1 MRRASDDADHSGPP
15 PPQDGDCE
23 HGNADSGGE
32 HCTSTCDDDG
42 SACVHAAPPPRA
54 EADGDFSLHAAC
66 RAGDLDAVEAML
78 AQATSRDLNSCD
90 GDGRTP
96 LFHAASRGRT
106 AVVTAL
112 LAQGERIVADLPSPL
127 TGATAL
133 VGAAGSG
140 HTHVVELLLADGR
153 ADPRAVGFRNRGAL
167 HGAALYGHAA
177 VAKLLVDDVRL
188 GLPGIRAEDETGRT
202 PLLNAAAKGHVAVLR
217 VFVEAAR
224 RSDGDGGGDAMGARV
239 QCGDTGS
246 LFDSA
251 AAVAE
256 EAGHD
261 KAAGLL
267 RAAAHEFKLGSHA

>member
-1 MRRASDDADHSGPP
+1 
-15 PPQDGDCE
+15 
-23 HGNADSGGE
+23 
-32 HCTSTCDDDG
+32 
-42 SACVHAAPPPRA
+42 VHAAPLPSA

-90 GDGRTP
+90 GNGWTP
-96 LFHAASRGRT
+96 LFHAASRCRT
-106 AVVTAL
+106 AVVAAL
-112 LAQGERIVADLPSPL
+112 LAEGERVVVDLPSPL

-140 HTHVVELLLADGR
+140 HIHVVELLLADGR

-188 GLPGIRAEDETGRT
+188 GPRGMHAADETGRT
-202 PLLNAAAKGHVAVLR
+202 PLLDAAAKGHVAVLR
-217 VFVEAAR
+217 VFVEVAR
-224 RSDGDGGGDAMGARV
+224 RSDGDGGGDSMGGRV
-239 QCGDTGS
+239 QCGDTAS

-261 KAAGLL
+261 RAAGLL
-267 RAAAHEFKLGSHA
+267 RAAAQEFKLGSHT